1 MSGVVAGGGATG
13 GRGGASDSTKLRFLH
28 VVWKEAVAR
37 GLTDREA
44 VHIMLDHLENCKCTP
59 EYYLYM
65 WLQRLQATHSQIS
78 AWTTGLPRFD
88 EELLAEIHAL
98 CQPDGY
104 LHNSEFGPGTV
115 RGGDALPPGGRVPAS
130 TQAETAKRD
139 GRKLIRLVLNNPK
152 ISICAHINDPLSP
165 TLLLTAAALTI
176 KKTPAPFFSPDFVD
190 RGEDHASY
198 YDCTDITMSSTLC
211 FVASRDYLYHC
222 MRNHKLSE
230 LRILR
235 EPTTLQIRVRGLAVP
250 KPIFVGMARERYSVS
265 CSNLALCFSKDRP
278 LKLLSV
284 IRSFLNHSDVCRK
297 RPRDPND
304 LPGAIHYECTC
315 PLLSVEHSG
324 GGVTIR
330 LNASACALKLVSHT
344 PVINEGCTRSLR
356 ISHTSRRAPLQPV
369 SKTQVPCTPY
379 HPPDIAGVRSTPDNN
394 PAYVLYVDYCRVLLS
409 QVQPRWLNI
418 EPASP
423 SKSTKIRVGEC
434 SLTVGDSEGLPFR
447 RPSIASAHAS
457 EILYKSGLQQELEC
471 VVADVSFTGLH
482 PHRNTEVVGQQH
494 PSR

>member
-1 MSGVVAGGGATG
+1 
-13 GRGGASDSTKLRFLH
+13 
-28 VVWKEAVAR
+28 
-37 GLTDREA
+37 
-44 VHIMLDHLENCKCTP
+44 MLDHLENCKCTP

-379 HPPDIAGVRSTPDNN
+379 HPPSRTGVVRHACSVVGITGRGG
-394 PAYVLYVDYCRVLLS
+394 VLPVKCQLETEKCQLETEKC
-409 QVQPRWLNI
+409 QLETEKCQL
-418 EPASP
+418 ETE
-423 SKSTKIRVGEC
+423 KCQLETEKCQLETEKCQLETEKCQLETEKCQFTRVGS
-434 SLTVGDSEGLPFR
+434 SLTWCKAGAKPATSKVP
-447 RPSIASAHAS
+447 
-457 EILYKSGLQQELEC
+457 
-471 VVADVSFTGLH
+471 V
-482 PHRNTEVVGQQH
+482 QQH
-494 PSR
+494 PTIITIQNI